1 MVTLNEARHPGVPVV
16 HLSLACNHC
25 ADAPCMEHCPAL
37 AYSRDP
43 RTGIVTL
50 HEDLCIGCR
59 YCSWACPFDAPKFD
73 GEVGV
78 MTKCTFCSHRQEQG
92 LRPACVEQC
101 PTGALDFGDLAAMPG
116 ADRAPGFPATACDPS
131 IRFVSQPRERDVVE
145 LTAPVDGGTAARVV
159 PPSKIS
165 LSTEWPLVGFTL
177 LAAALV
183 ATMTASAAGASA
195 PHPVAFL
202 GLAALSMGLSSLH
215 LGRKLRAWRAVLN
228 VRRSWLSRE
237 VALYSGFV
245 GLAAVHLVLAPD
257 QVWLARLAAV
267 VGFAALF
274 AVDRVYDIVRPA
286 RMRVHSADVVLTGG
300 LWTVLLLGEL
310 PLAILFA
317 AVKLVLYLVRQGWRE
332 AGRGWGLLRLA
343 SGFVVPVAMG
353 LADPA
358 RWPAWALAGTA
369 VAELVDRCQFYE
381 ELEVPTPRGQMAV
394 DLEERLGAARAGGGS
409 PETVGFASREHLRTR
424 PGRRHRRSRV
434 YR

>member
-1 MVTLNEARHPGVPVV
+1 MSWRQVVTLNEPRHPGVPVI

-43 RTGIVTL
+43 ETGIVTL
-50 HEDLCIGCR
+50 HEDRCIGCR

-73 GEVGV
+73 GEGGV

-101 PTGALDFGDLAAMPG
+101 PTGALGFGDLAALPG
-116 ADRAPGFPATACDPS
+116 AARAPGFPATACDPS
-131 IRFVSQPRERDVVE
+131 IRFVPQPPVLQAVE
-145 LTAPVDGGTAARVV
+145 LTVPGDLSAAAHGS

-165 LSTEWPLVGFTL
+165 LRSEWPLVGFTL

-183 ATMTASAAGASA
+183 ATVAASAAGAPA
-195 PHPVAFL
+195 PHPAVFL
-202 GLAALSMGLSSLH
+202 GLAALSMGFSSLH

-237 VALYSGFV
+237 VVLYSGFV
-245 GLAAVHLVLAPD
+245 GLAAIHLVLAPD
-257 QVWLARLAAV
+257 QHWLSRMAAA

-274 AVDRVYDIVRPA
+274 AVDRVYDIVRPP
-286 RMRVHSADVVLTGG
+286 RMRVHGVPLQSADVVLTGG
-300 LWTVLLLGEL
+300 LGTVLLLGHL
-310 PLAILFA
+310 PLAVFFA
-317 AVKLVLYLVRQGWRE
+317 AVKLVLYLARQGWRR
-332 AGRGWGLLRLA
+332 AGRGWGLLRMT

-353 LADPA
+353 LADPT
-358 RWPAWALAGTA
+358 RWPVWALAGTA
-369 VAELVDRCQFYE
+369 VAELVDRCQLYE

-394 DLEERLGAARAGGGS
+394 DLERLLGS
-409 PETVGFASREHLRTR
+409 SVRASRALDGR
-424 PGRRHRRSRV
+424 PAST
-434 YR
+434 